1 MTMGIVLVAFL
12 AAKPAGLFPATM
24 NIHVQTRDFGR
35 VPGELF
41 R

>member
-1 MTMGIVLVAFL
+1 MTMGGVLVAFL
-12 AAKPAGLFPATM
+12 AAEPAGLFPATT
-24 NIHVQTRDFGR
+24 NIRVQTRDFGR

>member
-1 MTMGIVLVAFL
+1 MGIVLVAFL

-24 NIHVQTRDFGR
+24 NIHIQTRDFGR